1 MSRTTRLT
9 CWNRGGASGM
19 CVLPYFARDRPHRV
33 LHCRLP
39 GSCQLD
45 DWVGLFIGV
54 DDVNAADERMAAA
67 GVSFVTG
74 VGGMFRYAPPFDA
87 L

>member
-1 MSRTTRLT
+1 
-9 CWNRGGASGM
+9 
-19 CVLPYFARDRPHRV
+19 
-33 LHCRLP
+33 
-39 GSCQLD
+39 
-45 DWVGLFIGV
+45 LFIGV

-74 VGGMFRYAPPFDA
+74 VCGMFRYAPPFDA